1 MPYVP
6 SDSEARRLRNAVD
19 RASFND
25 VERIFWLVAFLF
37 WIMLDGLLAAGRASW
52 VGIVGALG
60 AFAVMYWRLRGGYLV
75 DEDRELHGVG
85 LRTEAQRAYTA
96 LMLRQALTG
105 RNPLSPRVDHDPY
118 AVWANRVERSEAP
131 VEEA

>member
-6 SDSEARRLRNAVD
+6 TDTEARRLRDAVD
-19 RASFND
+19 RAGFTD
-25 VERIFWLVAFLF
+25 FERIFWLVAFLG
-37 WIMLDGLLAAGRASW
+37 WLMLDGLLLAGRASW

-75 DEDRELHGVG
+75 DEDRELHGIG

-96 LMLRQALTG
+96 IMLRQALTG
-105 RNPLSPRVDHDPY
+105 RNALSPRIDHDPY
-118 AVWANRVERSEAP
+118 AAWANRVERSDAP
-131 VEEA
+131 AEEA

>member
-6 SDSEARRLRNAVD
+6 DDAEVRRLRAAVD
-19 RASFND
+19 RAGFSDF
-25 VERIFWLVAFLF
+25 ERIFWLIAFLG
-37 WIMLDGLLAAGRASW
+37 WLLLDGILIGGRASW
-52 VGIVGALG
+52 VGIIGALG
-60 AFAVMYWRLRGGYLV
+60 AFAVMYWRIRGGYLV
-75 DEDRELHGVG
+75 DEDRELHGIG

-105 RNPLSPRVDHDPY
+105 RNGLTPRVDHDPY
-118 AVWANRVERSEAP
+118 KVWASRVERSEAP